1 MPRIPTTLFATIL
14 TVTAS
19 GVRAEDVATLPS
31 HICRTSLFEEA
42 LGTTQPGTSRN
53 EATRL
58 ADERWTRAYATV
70 LARCQAGDILVLTQ
84 NPVDEAL
91 RACDWDRPVHLRPSG
106 GTICTYA
113 GGVREAR

>member
-1 MPRIPTTLFATIL
+1 MPRIPTGLLAVIL
-14 TVTAS
+14 AIAAS
-19 GVRAEDVATLPS
+19 GARAEDIARLSS
-31 HICRTSLFEEA
+31 HICRAPLSEEVT
-42 LGTTQPGTSRN
+42 GSIPPGTSRN
-53 EATRL
+53 DASQL
-58 ADERWTRAYATV
+58 AEERWNHAYATV
-70 LARCQAGDILVLTQ
+70 LARCQAGDILVLTR